1 MDEELY
7 GLDDDVIPEDETF
20 EAIMER
26 LLDRVPDEIDKREG
40 SVIYN
45 ALAPAAVEIMI
56 LYMELGFV
64 EIEAYPDTANLD
76 YLIRHAAERG
86 IIYKEASHAVV
97 KGRFSP
103 PDLDVTGGRFTELT
117 TGLAFIAAEKIGGGL
132 YYLECETA
140 GIEGNISTGQL
151 ITDESFDDEIALES
165 AEIIGLENAASD
177 EEDVESLRKRYF
189 DSIDSQAFGGNQA
202 DYRAKMLAQDSVG
215 GVKVYPVWNGGG
227 TVKLVFLNN
236 AYSVPG
242 ESVVANIQ
250 EMIDPEPV
258 SGEGLGIAPIG
269 HVVTVEGAEP
279 VPINIALTVLYTEG
293 NTVETARASMSS
305 AVEEYFLSVRKAW
318 DENDC
323 KVGSVVRI
331 SYIENKLLN
340 LEEVLDVQVTSI
352 NDSDKN
358 LTLLPHQVP
367 VIGDFIYGTT
377 TGEKAAD

>member
-323 KVGSVVRI
+323 KAGSVVRI

-377 TGEKAAD
+377 GEKAAD